1 MSSSLN
7 QRNNNSSSSNNH
19 NNKNKHKKTTSGI
32 AIGDRPTKRQRRDNP
47 ATPLDHVSLDCVAT
61 PHGPILT
68 PILVSTI
75 DKEIILTRIENEIVL
90 PFQLKL
96 SLPRKPRTRTASSPR
111 KDCKQ
116 QQQQAEEREDDDG
129 QITLQRIIPPHKSL
143 ARRILDSRCHIGINS
158 CTRMIE
164 LSLQTR
170 RTTMTTTTTTTTT
183 TSRKS
188 MQMLGDNTCRIS
200 LIIAC
205 RDIHPPTTHAHVPFL
220 LSQLQEGEEQDEE
233 RKGTTDLDTPVLMLL
248 PGKASLELGRALGIK
263 KCSIL
268 CFTSRNM
275 ELEGLRE
282 GLVDCSEEVDKYHAK
297 IDSFVEFCK
306 SKMHSS

>member
-7 QRNNNSSSSNNH
+7 QRTNNSSSS

-68 PILVSTI
+68 PICISTV
-75 DKEIILTRIENEIVL
+75 DKEIILTRIENEIVQ

-96 SLPRKPRTRTASSPR
+96 SLPRKPRTRTASSPS

-116 QQQQAEEREDDDG
+116 QQQQQQTEDGEDG
-129 QITLQRIIPPHKSL
+129 DGEITLQQMIQPHKSL
-143 ARRILDSRCHIGINS
+143 ARRVLDSRCHIGINS

-170 RTTMTTTTTTTTT
+170 RTTMTTATTTT
-183 TSRKS
+183 TSPKA

-220 LSQLQEGEEQDEE
+220 LSQLQEQEE
-233 RKGTTDLDTPVLMLL
+233 RKGVTDLDTPVLMLL
-248 PGKASLELGRALGIK
+248 PGKSSLELGRALGIK

-275 ELEGLRE
+275 ELEELRE

-306 SKMHSS
+306 SKMQSL